1 MRRVFLLLGLLGL
14 ASSCLA
20 EVLPL
25 PALLDGANSTP
36 LLRAAEAE
44 GAALEAL
51 QRQREAEA
59 GWQWFASAGTGRYR
73 ELVTEEV
80 RDDYYGRDL
89 ALGLRHPLLGSLKRQ
104 QDALRSVED
113 QRQQQ
118 QARLQ
123 LARLEQRLALRS
135 AYADWWRAQ
144 EELRWCDG
152 IAEPARR
159 AREQL
164 AARLREG
171 WLLASE
177 ARLQDGRWQA
187 LERRCAAAGPLL
199 EETRYSLQSLSGQ
212 TIEPQSQAQTEALAA
227 SAQPLSA
234 WLQQLERHPRLQ
246 ERRGQLRQAER
257 NRQSPWYAAVD
268 LSFSV
273 AQSYEDRSGGNEP
286 GNGLVASIS
295 LSAPFDPLSY
305 GQARGDEG
313 AARHQMALAQLDAE
327 RERLVQGLG
336 QALRAQ
342 RAAAEDLLQARQQLE
357 AAALAVR
364 EQRLR
369 RAGDVDQAYLGSL
382 AAPDRRLARVV
393 AAGSGSAPVR
403 GRRCCARAVARAGH
417 ARLAGTGGGRTHG
430 GGSPGGA
437 MATGRLS
444 LGQPRTARRTA
455 PRRGI
460 GATARGRHAASLPRP
475 GRRPSG

>member
-336 QALRAQ
+336 QAAQ
-342 RAAAEDLLQARQQLE
+342 IGLIDVASAPQTLLTHGQ
-357 AAALAVR
+357 
-364 EQRLR
+364 
-369 RAGDVDQAYLGSL
+369 
-382 AAPDRRLARVV
+382 RRLARVV